1 MELAPLVKGRE
12 RDAVRADAHQRDSM
26 NDSNPSKHNPVTDLS
41 PAAVS
46 VGRRLDRLP
55 EGRYLMEFNKLTTKG
70 EGWPLKIVS
79 IKIVVKDDV

>member
-1 MELAPLVKGRE
+1 
-12 RDAVRADAHQRDSM
+12 M
-26 NDSNPSKHNPVTDLS
+26 NDNKPSKSNPITDLS

-55 EGRYLMEFNKLTTKG
+55 EGRYLMEFDKPTVKG

-79 IKIVVKDDV
+79 IVIVMKDDV